1 MEIRKELSEQLV
13 RALSTETLYK
23 VWCFLIGNDDI
34 VDELEEQG
42 VISFNYEKC
51 LELLDNE
58 SNLKVIMKNVNK
70 ASLGGDDDLKK
81 TFEYVFDLYYYYLM
95 IEGSEVAIQILE
107 AYTNID
113 QLKVVNESK
122 VLH

>member
-1 MEIRKELSEQLV
+1 MEIRKELSKQLV
-13 RALSTETLYK
+13 RALSTKTLHK
-23 VWCFLIGNDDI
+23 VWCFLISDKDV

-81 TFEYVFDLYYYYLM
+81 TFEYVFDLYYYLM

-113 QLKVVNESK
+113 QLKVVKESR

>member
-1 MEIRKELSEQLV
+1 MEIRKELSKQLV
-13 RALSTETLYK
+13 RALSTKTLHK
-23 VWCFLIGNDDI
+23 VWCFLISDKDV

-81 TFEYVFDLYYYYLM
+81 TFEYVFDLYYYLM

>member
-1 MEIRKELSEQLV
+1 MEIRKELSDKLV

-23 VWCFLIGNDDI
+23 VWCFLISDEDI

-58 SNLKVIMKNVNK
+58 SNLKVIMKHVNK
-70 ASLGGDDDLKK
+70 ASLGGDDIKK
-81 TFEYVFDLYYYYLM
+81 TFEYVFDLYYYLM

-107 AYTNID
+107 AYTNIN
-113 QLKVVNESK
+113 QLKIVNESK

>member
-13 RALSTETLYK
+13 RALSSKTLYK
-23 VWCFLIGNDDI
+23 VWCFLLNSEDV
-34 VDELEEQG
+34 VDKLEEQG

-51 LELLDNE
+51 LKLIDNE
-58 SNLKVIMKNVNK
+58 SNLKTIMKHVNK
-70 ASLGGDDDLKK
+70 ASLGGDDFKK
-81 TFEYVFDLYYYYLM
+81 TFEYVFDLYYYLM
-95 IEGSEVAIQILE
+95 IVGSEVAIQILE

>member
-23 VWCFLIGNDDI
+23 VWCFLISDEDT

-58 SNLKVIMKNVNK
+58 NNLKVIMKNVNK

-81 TFEYVFDLYYYYLM
+81 TFEYVFDLYYYLM

>member
-1 MEIRKELSEQLV
+1 
-13 RALSTETLYK
+13 
-23 VWCFLIGNDDI
+23 
-34 VDELEEQG
+34 
-42 VISFNYEKC
+42 
-51 LELLDNE
+51 
-58 SNLKVIMKNVNK
+58 MKNVNK

-81 TFEYVFDLYYYYLM
+81 TFEYVFDLYYYLM

>member
-1 MEIRKELSEQLV
+1 MEIRKELSDKLV

-23 VWCFLIGNDDI
+23 VWCFLIGDDDI

-51 LELLDNE
+51 LELIDNE

-70 ASLGGDDDLKK
+70 ASLGGDLKK
-81 TFEYVFDLYYYYLM
+81 TFEYVFDLYYYLM

-107 AYTNID
+107 AYTNIN
-113 QLKVVNESK
+113 QLKIVNESK

>member
-1 MEIRKELSEQLV
+1 MEVRKELSKQLV
-13 RALSTETLYK
+13 RALSTKTLHK
-23 VWCFLIGNDDI
+23 VWCFLISDKDV

-81 TFEYVFDLYYYYLM
+81 TFEYVFDLYYYLM

>member
-81 TFEYVFDLYYYYLM
+81 TFEYVFDLYYYLM

>member
-1 MEIRKELSEQLV
+1 MEIRKELSDKLV

-23 VWCFLIGNDDI
+23 VWCFLISDEDI

-58 SNLKVIMKNVNK
+58 SNLKVIMKHVNK

-81 TFEYVFDLYYYYLM
+81 TFEYVFDLYYYLM

>member
-1 MEIRKELSEQLV
+1 MDIRKELSEQMV

-23 VWCFLIGNDDI
+23 VWCFLLNSEEL
-34 VDELEEQG
+34 VEELEEQG
-42 VISFNYEKC
+42 VISFNYEEC
-51 LELLDNE
+51 LRLIDVEA
-58 SNLKVIMKNVNK
+58 NLKTIMKSVNRS
-70 ASLGGDDDLKK
+70 SLGDDDFKK
-81 TFEYVFDLYYYYLM
+81 TFEYVFDLYYYLM

-113 QLKVVNESK
+113 QLKVINESK

>member
-1 MEIRKELSEQLV
+1 MV

-23 VWCFLIGNDDI
+23 VWCFLLNSEELVEG
-34 VDELEEQG
+34 LEEQG
-42 VISFNYEKC
+42 VISFNYEEC
-51 LELLDNE
+51 LRLIDVEA
-58 SNLKVIMKNVNK
+58 NLKTIMKSVNRS
-70 ASLGGDDDLKK
+70 SLGDDDFKK
-81 TFEYVFDLYYYYLM
+81 TFEYVFDHYYLM

-113 QLKVVNESK
+113 QLKVINESK

>member
-13 RALSTETLYK
+13 RALSTETIYK
-23 VWCFLIGNDDI
+23 VWCFLISNEDI
-34 VDELEEQG
+34 VNELVEQG

-51 LELLDNE
+51 LELLNNE
-58 SNLKVIMKNVNK
+58 NNLKVIMKHINK
-70 ASLGGDDDLKK
+70 ASLGGDDLKK
-81 TFEYVFDLYYYYLM
+81 TFEYVFDLYYYLM
-95 IEGSEVAIQILE
+95 IEGSKVAIQILE

>member
-81 TFEYVFDLYYYYLM
+81 TFEYVFDLYYLM
-95 IEGSEVAIQILE
+95 IEESEVAIQILE

>member
-13 RALSTETLYK
+13 RALSSETLYK
-23 VWCFLIGNDDI
+23 VWCFLLNSEDV
-34 VDELEEQG
+34 VDKLEEQG

-51 LELLDNE
+51 LKLIDNE
-58 SNLKVIMKNVNK
+58 SNLKTIMKHVNK
-70 ASLGGDDDLKK
+70 ASLGGDDFKK
-81 TFEYVFDLYYYYLM
+81 TFEYVFDLYYYLM
-95 IEGSEVAIQILE
+95 IGGSEVAIQILE

>member
-1 MEIRKELSEQLV
+1 M
-13 RALSTETLYK
+13 
-23 VWCFLIGNDDI
+23 WCFLISDEDT

-58 SNLKVIMKNVNK
+58 SNLKVIMKHVNK
-70 ASLGGDDDLKK
+70 ASLLGDDIKK
-81 TFEYVFDLYYYYLM
+81 TFEYVFDLYYYLM
-95 IEGSEVAIQILE
+95 VEGSEVAIQILE
-107 AYTNID
+107 AYTNIN
-113 QLKVVNESK
+113 QLKIVNESK

>member
-81 TFEYVFDLYYYYLM
+81 TFEYVFDLYYYLM
-95 IEGSEVAIQILE
+95 IEGSEVTIQILE

>member
-1 MEIRKELSEQLV
+1 MEIRKELLEQLV

-81 TFEYVFDLYYYYLM
+81 TFEYVFDLYYYLM

>member
-23 VWCFLIGNDDI
+23 VWCFLIGDDDI
-34 VDELEEQG
+34 VNELEEQG
-42 VISFNYEKC
+42 VISFNYGKC
-51 LELLDNE
+51 LELIDNE
-58 SNLKVIMKNVNK
+58 SNLKIIMKNVNK
-70 ASLGGDDDLKK
+70 ASLGGDDLKK
-81 TFEYVFDLYYYYLM
+81 TFKYVFDLYYYLM

>member
-1 MEIRKELSEQLV
+1 MEIRKELSKQLV
-13 RALSTETLYK
+13 RALSTKTLHK
-23 VWCFLIGNDDI
+23 VWCFLISDKDV

-81 TFEYVFDLYYYYLM
+81 TFEYVFDLYYYLM

-107 AYTNID
+107 AYTNIN
-113 QLKVVNESK
+113 QLKIVNESK

>member
-70 ASLGGDDDLKK
+70 AGLGGDDDLKK
-81 TFEYVFDLYYYYLM
+81 TFEYVFDLYYYLM